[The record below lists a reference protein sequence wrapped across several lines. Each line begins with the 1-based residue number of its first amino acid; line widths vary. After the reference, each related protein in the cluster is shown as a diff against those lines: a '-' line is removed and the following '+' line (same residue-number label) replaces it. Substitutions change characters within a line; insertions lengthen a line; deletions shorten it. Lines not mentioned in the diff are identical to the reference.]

1 MRFNRAARRR
11 VQTLAALLPLTT
23 LMLTSTARAA
33 GPGDAWVSVRSP
45 RYLFVG
51 NAPEADVRRAAA
63 RFELFTAA
71 FSELFPAQGAH
82 ASVPTRVFVFKDY
95 ESFRPFRPRYDG
107 ETADFKGYFQ
117 AGGDV
122 NHICVPLALS
132 NEDSQQVHN
141 HEAVHLL
148 LAATARRVPDWL
160 NEGLAQYYSTMRVS
174 DGGVTLGA
182 PVARHAALLRKTSRL
197 MPAASL
203 FRIDRGSRDYR
214 AGAGRDLFYAQSWA
228 LTHYLVSADAGRGH
242 LRLFRFLEMLAS
254 GMRVEESLGR
264 AFQLDYAT
272 LDEKL
277 FEYVR
282 RGEYRTR
289 ELPVGGGAHGE
300 AELKAA
306 PLAEAEAEF
315 YLGDLLLHVDQFA
328 EAETRLR
335 RSLALDR
342 KSARAHTSLGMALVR
357 QRRFRAARQSLRL
370 AVALAP
376 DNHLAHYYHAY
387 ALSREDMEDDE
398 QTATEYAPEVAAEMR
413 AALERAIRLEPRF
426 PESYRLLAFVH
437 LVTGERLDE
446 AVELLGRGLALAPN
460 RADMLFVLAQVHLR
474 RGDHGAARESLERVA
489 AGSANPKLRAMA
501 AATLKG
507 LAAAAKT
514 P

>member
-1 MRFNRAARRR
+1 MRSTPAARRR
-11 VQTLAALLPLTT
+11 LKAFAALLPLTT
-23 LMLTSTARAA
+23 LLATPAAHAQST
-33 GPGDAWVSVRSP
+33 GDAWVSVRSP

-51 NAPEADVRRAAA
+51 NAPAADVRRAAA
-63 RFELFTAA
+63 RFELFAAA

-82 ASVPTRVFVFKDY
+82 ATVPTRVFVFKDY
-95 ESFRPFRPRYDG
+95 ESFRPFRPLYDG
-107 ETADFKGYFQ
+107 NPADFKGYFQ
-117 AGGDV
+117 SGADV
-122 NHICVPLALS
+122 SHICVPLALAG
-132 NEDSQQVHN
+132 EDSQQVHN

-174 DGGVTLGA
+174 AGGVTLGA
-182 PVARHAALLRKTSRL
+182 PVARHAALLRKVKL

-228 LTHYLVSADAGRGH
+228 IVHYLVSTDAGRGH

-254 GMRVEESLGR
+254 GLKVEESLRR
-264 AFQLDYAT
+264 AFGLDYAT
-272 LDEKL
+272 LEEKL
-277 FEYVR
+277 FEYAR

-289 ELPVGGGAHGE
+289 ELAVGDGAARE
-300 AELKAA
+300 AELKVA

-328 EAETRLR
+328 EAEARLR
-335 RSLALDR
+335 RAVALDR
-342 KSARAHTSLGMALVR
+342 ASARAYTSLGMALAR
-357 QRRFRAARQSLRL
+357 QRRFRAARQSLRV

-376 DNHLAHYYHAY
+376 DNYLAHYYHAY
-387 ALSREDMEDDE
+387 ALSREDMDDE
-398 QTATEYAPEVAAEMR
+398 QTATEYSPELAAEMR
-413 AALERAIRLEPRF
+413 DALERAIRLEPRF
-426 PESYRLLAFVH
+426 PESYRLLAFVN

-474 RGDHGAARESLERVA
+474 RGDERAARESLERVA
-489 AGSANPKLRAMA
+489 AGSANPRLRSMAEAM
-501 AATLKG
+501 LKG
-507 LAAAAKT
+507 LAAK
-514 P
+514 

>member
-1 MRFNRAARRR
+1 MRSAPAARRR
-11 VQTLAALLPLTT
+11 LQAFAALLPLTT
-23 LMLTSTARAA
+23 LLATSSARAEGPA
-33 GPGDAWVSVRSP
+33 GAWVSVRSP

-63 RFELFTAA
+63 RFELFAAA

-82 ASVPTRVFVFKDY
+82 ATVPTRVFVFKDY
-95 ESFRPFRPRYDG
+95 ESFRPFRPLYDG

-122 NHICVPLALS
+122 NHICVPLALAG
-132 NEDSQQVHN
+132 EDSQQVHN

-174 DGGVTLGA
+174 AGGVTLGA
-182 PVARHAALLRKTSRL
+182 PVARHAALLRRTKL

-228 LTHYLVSADAGRGH
+228 LTHYLVSTDAGRGH

-254 GMRVEESLGR
+254 GMKVEESLGR
-264 AFQLDYAT
+264 AFRIDSAT
-272 LDEKL
+272 LEEKL

-282 RGEYRTR
+282 RGEYKTR
-289 ELPVGGGAHGE
+289 ELAGGFGAARA

-315 YLGDLLLHVDQFA
+315 YLGDLLLHVDHFAAA
-328 EAETRLR
+328 EARLR
-335 RSLALDR
+335 RAVALDR
-342 KSARAHTSLGMALVR
+342 ASARAHTSLGMALAR

-376 DNHLAHYYHAY
+376 DSYLAHYYHAY
-387 ALSREDMEDDE
+387 ALSREDMEADE
-398 QTATEYAPEVAAEMR
+398 QTATEYPPEQAAEMR

-474 RGDHGAARESLERVA
+474 RGDRGAARASLERVA
-489 AGSANPKLRAMA
+489 AGSANPRLRSMAEAM
-501 AATLKG
+501 LKG
-507 LAAAAKT
+507 PAAAAKT

>member
-1 MRFNRAARRR
+1 MRQTRAARRR
-11 VQTLAALLPLTT
+11 LRTLAALLPLTT
-23 LMLTSTARAA
+23 LLLTPAARAA
-33 GPGDAWVSVRSP
+33 RAADAWVSVRSP

-63 RFELFTAA
+63 RFELFAAA
-71 FSELFPAQGAH
+71 FSELFPALGAH
-82 ASVPTRVFVFKDY
+82 ATVPTRVFVFKDY
-95 ESFRPFRPRYDG
+95 ESFRPFRPLYDG

-174 DGGVTLGA
+174 AGGVTLGA
-182 PVARHAALLRKTSRL
+182 PVARHAALLRKTRL
-197 MPAASL
+197 LPAASL

-228 LTHYLVSADAGRGH
+228 LTHYLVSTDAGRGH

-254 GMRVEESLGR
+254 GMKVEESLGR
-264 AFQLDYAT
+264 AFQIDYAT

-282 RGEYRTR
+282 RGDYKTR
-289 ELPVGGGAHGE
+289 ELAAGDGAARA
-300 AELKAA
+300 AELKVAT
-306 PLAEAEAEF
+306 LTEAESEF
-315 YLGDLLLHVDQFA
+315 YLGDLLLHVDRFA
-328 EAETRLR
+328 DAETRLR

-342 KSARAHTSLGMALVR
+342 ASARAHTSLGMALVR

-376 DNHLAHYYHAY
+376 DNYLAHYYHAY
-387 ALSREDMEDDE
+387 ALSREDMDGDE
-398 QTATEYAPEVAAEMR
+398 AATEYPPEQAAEMR

-426 PESYRLLAFVH
+426 PESYRLLAFVN

-446 AVELLGRGLALAPN
+446 AVELLARGLALAPN

-474 RGDHGAARESLERVA
+474 RGDERAARESLERVA
-489 AGSANPKLRAMA
+489 AGSANPRLRAMA
-501 AATLKG
+501 EATLKG